1 MEVTVFEGGEPIGTL
16 QAEENGLFWE
26 ISCTLERRSERI
38 LRIFVLS
45 ALDAA
50 YLGIPNADGV
60 LHARLAKRHLPNG
73 IDGAAATTLPR
84 GQWKPWRGV
93 IDGVAVGHAL
103 LQTQPEG
110 VKLALAPEE
119 AVNFPAWVRDFQT
132 ERVNGVEYA
141 ALALDAEGHLPLK
154 DRKCGGNEHEE
165 NGSDFA
171 DFGVPVDAPAG
182 DGVGEQGRET
192 DCPDV

>member
-1 MEVTVFEGGEPIGTL
+1 MEFTVFEGTKAIGTL

-26 ISCTLERRSERI
+26 ISCKLEASRNI
-38 LRIFVLS
+38 WRIFALS

-84 GQWKPWRGV
+84 GQWKPWHGA

-103 LQTQPEG
+103 VQTQPEG

-119 AVNFPAWVRDFQT
+119 TVNFPAWVRDFQT

-141 ALALDAEGHLPLK
+141 VLTLDAQGHLPLK
-154 DRKCGGNEHEE
+154 DRECGENEHEE
-165 NGSDFA
+165 NGIDFA
-171 DFGVPVDAPAG
+171 DFGVSADAPAG
-182 DGVGEQGRET
+182 DGVGEQGWEADR
-192 DCPDV
+192 PDV